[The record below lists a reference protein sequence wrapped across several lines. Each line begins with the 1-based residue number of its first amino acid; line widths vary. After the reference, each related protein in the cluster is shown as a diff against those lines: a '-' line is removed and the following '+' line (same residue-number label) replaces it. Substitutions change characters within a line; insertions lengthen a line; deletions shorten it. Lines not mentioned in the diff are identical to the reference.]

1 MKTFKKFT
9 NDTKLVIENPLINT
23 YLSKDRLNRLA
34 QDKRQLIKD
43 SPSPEETI
51 DHNFYHKKINDDHVY
66 YNKNSNNEV
75 NAFSIVSNDNVH
87 KLTHKNNDDSHQI
100 HLFMTHHAEK
110 HGFIQSDESN
120 TEGSK
125 NLWTTLIKSKPV
137 NKTFHVINAHR
148 QEKFLVSSDNID
160 DVSDKI
166 WGKHSRF
173 NNIRLVM
180 THHDT

>member
-1 MKTFKKFT
+1 M
-9 NDTKLVIENPLINT
+9 NG
-23 YLSKDRLNRLA
+23 LA
-34 QDKRQLIKD
+34 QDKRKFIKD
-43 SPSPEETI
+43 SPSSEETI
-51 DHNFYHKKINDDHVY
+51 NHNFYHKRINGDYIY
-66 YNKNSNNEV
+66 YNKNSDNEV
-75 NAFSIVSNDNVH
+75 NAFSIVSDNNTH
-87 KLTHKNNDDSHQI
+87 KLTHKNTGDAHQI
-100 HLFMTHHAEK
+100 HLFMIHHAEK

-137 NKTFHVINAHR
+137 NKTFHVINTQT
-148 QEKFLVSSDNID
+148 QEKFSVNSNNID

-180 THHDT
+180 THHDS